1 MRRLSALL
9 ATGVL
14 VALVALAL
22 SSCGGGASGGGE
34 HQQAKIRGCV
44 PECLYQGTGLR
55 PFVVDRNIRHFV
67 WYGGVAGE
75 GLRSVG
81 EEAKLSPHPRA
92 CALSCPSSAIYG
104 PGYPSGYLG
113 FMFGVRAAGP
123 HIREAT
129 KPGKLESVRRH
140 SYL

>member
-1 MRRLSALL
+1 MVMRRLSALL

-22 SSCGGGASGGGE
+22 SSCGGGASGAGSSGGGE

-81 EEAKLSPHPRA
+81 EEAL
-92 CALSCPSSAIYG
+92 PSSKSVCSILPIVRHLRAG
-104 PGYPSGYLG
+104 VS
-113 FMFGVRAAGP
+113 FGVSRLYVWRPRRRA
-123 HIREAT
+123 T
-129 KPGKLESVRRH
+129 
-140 SYL
+140 Y